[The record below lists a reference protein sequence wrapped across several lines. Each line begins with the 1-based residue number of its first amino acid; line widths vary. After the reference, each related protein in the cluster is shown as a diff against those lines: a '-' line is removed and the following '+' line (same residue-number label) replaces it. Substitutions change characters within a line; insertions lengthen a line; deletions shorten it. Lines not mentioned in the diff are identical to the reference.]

1 MPVAP
6 PYSIM
11 INKNVSRYWQ
21 MSLEGK
27 IAPSWEP
34 LDITLEKDNWFYVPW
49 DSSTNSNDAQAVV
62 FHKSLTLPILPRLS
76 QRVVTGQLG
85 KGPWM
90 GDFFAYF
97 LGNQFNIWLENMLA
111 LIMYNVL
118 YYGRECHIS
127 RIYFPSCW
135 ECSWKTAPRETCF
148 TQGHTCSQEQ
158 PESNHCGDIKAHSFP
173 PI

>member
-49 DSSTNSNDAQAVV
+49 DSSTNSNGAQAVV
-62 FHKSLTLPILPRLS
+62 FHKSLTRPILPRFSAEGSHRTNREGSLDGWFFCVFPRKS
-76 QRVVTGQLG
+76 VQHLVRKYVSTDCIQCIMAENARFHGFISPVVRSVPGKQLRE
-85 KGPWM
+85 KP
-90 GDFFAYF
+90 
-97 LGNQFNIWLENMLA
+97 A
-111 LIMYNVL
+111 LPKVT
-118 YYGRECHIS
+118 
-127 RIYFPSCW
+127 PV
-135 ECSWKTAPRETCF
+135 PR
-148 TQGHTCSQEQ
+148 S
-158 PESNHCGDIKAHSFP
+158 SLN
-173 PI
+173 PIIVGL